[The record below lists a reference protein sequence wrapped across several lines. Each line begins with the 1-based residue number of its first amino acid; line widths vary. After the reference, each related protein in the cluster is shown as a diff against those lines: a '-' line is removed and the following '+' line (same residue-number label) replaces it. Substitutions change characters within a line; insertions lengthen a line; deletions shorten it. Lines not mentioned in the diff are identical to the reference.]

1 MEKKNYGFKFNPDG
15 SSETILHDANN
26 GNAKMVIK
34 GDDGDLNMPKNY
46 VLANQSAGTK
56 GKKMSKI
63 REFATGNPNV
73 GKGSA
78 GFVGVITLAIII
90 AIVGAV
96 IAFFSLKY

>member
-1 MEKKNYGFKFNPDG
+1 MEKKDYGFKFNPDG

-26 GNAKMVIK
+26 GNAKVVIK
-34 GDDGDLNMPKNY
+34 GDDGDLNMPENFT
-46 VLANQSAGTK
+46 LANNSAGAKT
-56 GKKMSKI
+56 KKMSRVK
-63 REFATGNPNV
+63 EFATGNPNV
-73 GKGSA
+73 GRGSA

>member
-1 MEKKNYGFKFNPDG
+1 MEKKDYGFKFNPDG

-26 GNAKMVIK
+26 GNAKMVIT

-46 VLANQSAGTK
+46 VLANQSAGAKT
-56 GKKMSKI
+56 KKMSRVK
-63 REFATGNPNV
+63 EFATGNPNV